1 MFSFLIQN
9 QNKGKRFVTPP
20 FPAFFRQGAGGRLAR
35 TARKALAFIGY
46 RSQSHPVGDLRKLC
60 KKRGFRKI
68 PLRGGPHPAT
78 RMLSHVF
85 SSGGGRGTVRACR
98 AKGPPPS
105 PPTPPASPIEPE
117 RDEVWCGV
125 VFTLNEAVRVV
136 KQARRGKASPCSRPG
151 GRVSLSQDRSIRV
164 KEGWGFGGGGNT
176 RVSNPY
182 GSPAPNFPQ
191 TFPTFP
197 HTAQHLPSL
206 AHGIKKSF

>member
-98 AKGPPPS
+98 AKGPLLLSDTSHPHVLWGIRGNF
-105 PPTPPASPIEPE
+105 AKN
-117 RDEVWCGV
+117 V
-125 VFTLNEAVRVV
+125 VFTKFRCAAHRL
-136 KQARRGKASPCSRPG
+136 PG
-151 GRVSLSQDRSIRV
+151 GKTAFFPSQTIWV
-164 KEGWGFGGGGNT
+164 KEGERSGEGHLLSDTSHPHVLWGIRGF
-176 RVSNPY
+176 
-182 GSPAPNFPQ
+182 
-191 TFPTFP
+191 
-197 HTAQHLPSL
+197 
-206 AHGIKKSF
+206 

>member
-136 KQARRGKASPCSRPG
+136 KQTPLRKVPSRRIRHHQASRRITGERQSKAYLISQ
-151 GRVSLSQDRSIRV
+151 LS
-164 KEGWGFGGGGNT
+164 
-176 RVSNPY
+176 
-182 GSPAPNFPQ
+182 
-191 TFPTFP
+191 
-197 HTAQHLPSL
+197 
-206 AHGIKKSF
+206 